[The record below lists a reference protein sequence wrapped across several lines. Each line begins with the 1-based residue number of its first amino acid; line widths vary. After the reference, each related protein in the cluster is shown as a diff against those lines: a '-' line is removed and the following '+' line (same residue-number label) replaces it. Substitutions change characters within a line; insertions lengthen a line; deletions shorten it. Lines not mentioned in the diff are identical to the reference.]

1 MSTFVRSIAIAALAL
16 ALPTA
21 AALAA
26 ASGGGGSN
34 SGGAASGS
42 GSTYS
47 ATEELAAAVAEIE
60 AQDYAGA
67 IEILDQVILQESGN
81 ADAHNYLGYSH
92 RKLGNTDMALQ
103 HYKRALQIE
112 PNHVGANEY
121 LGELYLELGD
131 LPKAE
136 QRLAVLESVCPACE
150 ESAELRALVDAY
162 KAQQQQG

>member
-1 MSTFVRSIAIAALAL
+1 MSRLAHTIATLVITLL
-16 ALPTA
+16 LPA
-21 AALAA
+21 AAAMAA
-26 ASGGGGSN
+26 ASGGGSN
-34 SGGAASGS
+34 SGGSASSDSGS
-42 GSTYS
+42 SYS

-60 AQDYAGA
+60 AQDYAAA
-67 IEILDQVILQESGN
+67 IAILDQVVLEQSGN

-92 RKLGNTDMALQ
+92 RKLGNTDMALH

-136 QRLAVLESVCPACE
+136 QRLAVLESVCPGCE
-150 ESAELRALVDAY
+150 EAAELRALVDAY
-162 KAQQQQG
+162 KAQQQG

>member
-1 MSTFVRSIAIAALAL
+1 MSIFLRTIAIAAFAL

-21 AALAA
+21 AAFGAA
-26 ASGGGGSN
+26 TGGSGSN
-34 SGGAASGS
+34 SGAASSSSGS
-42 GSTYS
+42 GYT

-60 AQDYAGA
+60 AKDYAGA
-67 IEILDQVILQESGN
+67 IAILDKVVQRESGN
-81 ADAHNYLGYSH
+81 ADAHNYLGYSY

-121 LGELYLELGD
+121 LGELYLEMGD

-136 QRLAVLESVCPACE
+136 QRLGVLQSVCPGCE
-150 ESAELRALVDAY
+150 ETAELKALIDAY
-162 KAQQQQG
+162 KAQQQG

>member
-1 MSTFVRSIAIAALAL
+1 MSNLVRVIVFAAFAMT
-16 ALPTA
+16 LPAA

-26 ASGGGGSN
+26 ATGGSGSN
-34 SGGAASGS
+34 SGGSSGS
-42 GSTYS
+42 AYS

-60 AQDYAGA
+60 AQDYAAA
-67 IEILDQVILQESGN
+67 IEILDQVVLQESGN

-92 RKLGNTDMALQ
+92 RKLGHTDLALQ

-136 QRLAVLESVCPACE
+136 QRLAVLESVCPTCE

-162 KAQQQQG
+162 KAQQQG